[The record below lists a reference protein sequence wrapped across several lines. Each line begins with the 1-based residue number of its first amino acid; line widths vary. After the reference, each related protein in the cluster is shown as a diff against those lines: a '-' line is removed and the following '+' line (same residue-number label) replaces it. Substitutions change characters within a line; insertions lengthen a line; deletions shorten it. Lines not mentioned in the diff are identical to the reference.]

1 MADYLTQRDKM
12 ENSDILN
19 ELIEE
24 VKILQRRVGATE
36 YLIQL
41 LSNNFPDEELQKI
54 ARKLNHNILDYG
66 ENSEIGKIMIEGLR
80 ILGQKG

>member
-1 MADYLTQRDKM
+1 M

>member
-12 ENSDILN
+12 ENSDILY

-24 VKILQRRVGATE
+24 IKILQRRVGATE

>member
-12 ENSDILN
+12 ENSDILY

-41 LSNNFPDEELQKI
+41 LSNNFSDEELQKI